1 MANVLI
7 RNIDD
12 AVIAQIDAD
21 ALRLGLS
28 RNEYL
33 RRALERLGHEHARRA
48 STSNGSPR
56 LSRSSG
62 TRTYDSRRGTRRSVA
77 DRHLGRVSPRHRAP

>member
-33 RRALERLGHEHARRA
+33 RRALESLGHEHARRETREYFEWIA
-48 STSNGSPR
+48 ETFAELRDKNVR
-56 LSRSSG
+56 LQAWHKEV
-62 TRTYDSRRGTRRSVA
+62 RG
-77 DRHLGRVSPRHRAP
+77 

>member
-7 RNIDD
+7 RDVDD
-12 AVIAQIDAD
+12 AVIAQIDAE

-33 RRALERLGHEHARRA
+33 RRALHNLGHEPARPETREYFEWIA
-48 STSNGSPR
+48 ETFAELRDKNVR
-56 LSRSSG
+56 LQAWHKG
-62 TRTYDSRRGTRRSVA
+62 ARG
-77 DRHLGRVSPRHRAP
+77 